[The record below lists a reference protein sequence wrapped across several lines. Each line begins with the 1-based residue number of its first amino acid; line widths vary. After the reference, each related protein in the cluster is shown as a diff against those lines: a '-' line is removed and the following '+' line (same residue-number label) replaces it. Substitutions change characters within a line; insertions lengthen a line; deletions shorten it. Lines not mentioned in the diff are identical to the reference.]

1 MVMTKEDVKHHT
13 TCHINMLHHV
23 YMKTRDNKLEK
34 LNQIGIFLIIQT
46 KWEISTLET
55 RKVNKV
61 CQR

>member
-34 LNQIGIFLIIQT
+34 LNQMIIISHYSNQMGNFNIG
-46 KWEISTLET
+46 
-55 RKVNKV
+55 NKKS
-61 CQR
+61 